1 MVYLKR
7 IELDGNLIKR
17 KGHNYLKKAFN
28 FPNYYGN
35 NLDALYDCLTDISV
49 QTEIRLKN
57 KNSVP
62 YDIMETFRD
71 ASDANPFLE
80 FVY

>member
-1 MVYLKR
+1 MINLKR

-17 KGHNYLKKAFN
+17 KGHDYLKKAFN

-35 NLDALYDCLTDISV
+35 NLDALYDCLTDIGAPT
-49 QTEIRLKN
+49 QIKLKN

-71 ASDANPFLE
+71 ASDVNSFLE
-80 FVY
+80 FNY

>member
-1 MVYLKR
+1 MKR

-17 KGHNYLKKAFN
+17 NGHKYLKKVFN

-35 NLDALYDCLTDISV
+35 NLDALYDCLTDIGV

-62 YDIMETFRD
+62 SDILETFID
-71 ASDANPFLE
+71 AADANPFLK
-80 FVY
+80 FNY

>member
-1 MVYLKR
+1 MKR
-7 IELDGNLIKR
+7 IEIDGNLIKR
-17 KGHNYLKKAFN
+17 NGHKYLKKVFN

-35 NLDALYDCLTDISV
+35 NLDALYDCLTDIGV

-62 YDIMETFRD
+62 YDILETFRD
-71 ASDANPFLE
+71 AADANPFLY
-80 FVY
+80 FNY

>member
-1 MVYLKR
+1 MINLKR
-7 IELDGNLIKR
+7 IELDGDLIKR
-17 KGHNYLKKAFN
+17 NGHIYLKKAFN

-35 NLDALYDCLTDISV
+35 NLDALYDCLTDIGV
-49 QTEIRLKN
+49 PTQIKLKN

-71 ASDANPFLE
+71 ASDVNSFLE
-80 FVY
+80 FNY